1 MGRKKYFILGIA
13 LITILI
19 ASLLGYGVY
28 LNERGENQI
37 TERMENLRIPL
48 VGERAQVREISPI
61 TKMDLV
67 NLYPVEM
74 TDVVSLESGR
84 ITSVLVEKNSHVK
97 TGDPLFT
104 LVDEDIPL
112 KIRQA
117 DSDILQ
123 AEAALIKA
131 ENSFH
136 RYEQLR
142 EVEAVSIRSPERLD
156 MLLPIT
162 TPMGWMG
169 LIAITLLLFSVL
181 LWSIFG
187 SFTVS
192 ADGMGMLMDSGGVV
206 NVTHD
211 TGGRIAHYYVREGQ
225 AVKKGTRIAYLRQAG
240 QAADVNM
247 AQYGTQ
253 LGENMRDT
261 AQRAYQYKYKMYQQE
276 ISQDVIA
283 EHDGVV
289 DQLLVQE
296 GSYVPG
302 GTPIATLRRTQ
313 KRDDLKGVLYV
324 PVEKGKRIQP
334 GQTVQLVPAGVDV
347 QESGSLIGLVR
358 KVSDYPVS
366 LRGMEEELG
375 NAQMAQFIFQQ
386 EGAVMEVAFDLVKEA
401 DPGGLI
407 FLLLAPA
414 AAAHAVLPSALCR

>member
-1 MGRKKYFILGIA
+1 
-13 LITILI
+13 
-19 ASLLGYGVY
+19 
-28 LNERGENQI
+28 
-37 TERMENLRIPL
+37 MEDKSNIF
-48 VGERAQVREISPI
+48 S
-61 TKMDLV
+61 K
-67 NLYPVEM
+67 
-74 TDVVSLESGR
+74 
-84 ITSVLVEKNSHVK
+84 
-97 TGDPLFT
+97 
-104 LVDEDIPL
+104 
-112 KIRQA
+112 
-117 DSDILQ
+117 
-123 AEAALIKA
+123 AALDK
-131 ENSFH
+131 
-136 RYEQLR
+136 L
-142 EVEAVSIRSPERLD
+142 RSPERLD

-302 GTPIATLRRTQ
+302 GTPIATIRRTQ

-386 EGAVMEVAFDLVKEA
+386 EGAVMEVAFDLVKDDSSE
-401 DPGGLI
+401 
-407 FLLLAPA
+407 
-414 AAAHAVLPSALCR
+414 SAYLWTSFVGEHRPVTAGSFVKGSVIVERRPPIEKVFHRLSQWLRNR